1 MAVYEYTGKDGSG
14 KTVKGVLDVDGVRA
28 LKNALRRDRI
38 FLIEYHESNARG
50 KNKGK
55 IGVGGAKKQGS
66 REIDLEE
73 WLIRITPQDVSEMTR
88 QLATLIK
95 AGVPLV
101 DSLAAIVEQVENPKL
116 KRILARVRTDVNEGA
131 PFWRALAVHDKVF
144 ETTYYN
150 MARAGESSGNL
161 DTVLARLADFTESQV
176 RLRNKII
183 GAMTYPVI
191 MLMISFAIVT
201 GMMVFVVPQ
210 ITVMFEDLGAD
221 LPPLTKILIAASHFV
236 TGWWWLYVPGGAA
249 VVIAG
254 RKWLGSETG
263 ANWKDRNLLK
273 VPILGDLIR
282 KIAISRF
289 SRTLAT
295 LLSSG
300 VPLLTAMEIVE
311 NVVANRVLANVL
323 LEARNAIREGDSIA
337 GPLKRSNQ
345 FPPMVVHMIS
355 IGERSG
361 ELENMLKNVSES
373 YENQVDTRVNALTSL
388 LEPLMIVF
396 MGLVVAFL
404 VAAILLPMMKLTQ
417 AVQQG

>member
-28 LKNALRRDRI
+28 LKNTLRRDRI
-38 FLIEYHESNARG
+38 FLIEYHETNARG
-50 KNKGK
+50 KGKGK

-66 REIDLEE
+66 REVDLEE
-73 WLIRITPQDVSEMTR
+73 WLVRITPQDISEMTR

-183 GAMTYPVI
+183 GAMTYPII
-191 MLMISFAIVT
+191 MLCISFLIVT

-221 LPPLTKILIAASHFV
+221 LPPLTKVLIFMSGAM
-236 TGWWWLYVPGGAA
+236 TKGWPLLLGGGAA
-249 VVIAG
+249 IYYG
-254 RKWLGSETG
+254 FKRWKNSESG
-263 ANWKDRNLLK
+263 ADTWDALLLK

-311 NVVANRVLANVL
+311 NVVANRVLAKVL

-396 MGLVVAFL
+396 MGVVVAFL

>member
-1 MAVYEYTGKDGSG
+1 MAVYEYVGKDANGRN
-14 KTVKGVLDVDGVRA
+14 VKGVLDVEGVKA

-38 FLIEYHESNARG
+38 FLTEYHEASARG
-50 KNKGK
+50 RQKAKVK
-55 IGVGGAKKQGS
+55 AGGTQKQGS
-66 REIDLEE
+66 RTVDLEG
-73 WLIRITPQDVSEMTR
+73 LLVRVSPQDISEMTR

-101 DSLAAIVEQVENPKL
+101 DSLGATVEQIENPKL
-116 KRILARVRTDVNEGA
+116 KRILAQVRTDVNEGA

-150 MARAGESSGNL
+150 MARAGESAGNL
-161 DTVLARLADFTESQV
+161 DVVLARLADFTESQV

-191 MLMISFAIVT
+191 MLCISFAIVT

-221 LPPLTKILIAASHFV
+221 LPPLTKVLIFLSGAM
-236 TGWWWLYVPGGAA
+236 TNYWWLLIGGFFGLATLF
-249 VVIAG
+249 
-254 RKWLGSETG
+254 RKWKATEKG
-263 ANWKDRNLLK
+263 ADRWDMMLLK

-289 SRTLAT
+289 SRTLST

-311 NVVANRVLANVL
+311 NVVANRVLSKVL
-323 LEARNAIREGDSIA
+323 AEARSAIREGDSIA

-345 FPPMVVHMIS
+345 FPPMVVHMIA

-396 MGLVVAFL
+396 MGIVVAFL

>member
-1 MAVYEYTGKDGSG
+1 MAVYEYTGKDSSG

-50 KNKGK
+50 KSKGK
-55 IGVGGAKKQGS
+55 VGVGGQKKQGS
-66 REIDLEE
+66 RELDLEE
-73 WLIRITPQDVSEMTR
+73 LLTRVTPQDVSEMTR

-191 MLMISFAIVT
+191 MLCISFAIVT

-221 LPPLTKILIAASHFV
+221 LPILTKVLIGMSHAM
-236 TGWWWLYVPGGAA
+236 TSYWWLLMGVVGG
-249 VVIAG
+249 VVYLFRRWKATE
-254 RKWLGSETG
+254 SG
-263 ANWKDRNLLK
+263 ADRWDTLLLK

-311 NVVANRVLANVL
+311 NVVANRVLAKVL
-323 LEARNAIREGDSIA
+323 AEARNAIREGDSIA

-396 MGLVVAFL
+396 MGIVVAFL
-404 VAAILLPMMKLTQ
+404 VAAILLPMMQLTK
-417 AVQQG
+417 AVQSG

>member
-1 MAVYEYTGKDGSG
+1 MAVYEYTGKDANG
-14 KTVKGVLDVDGVRA
+14 KTIKGVLDVDGVRA

-38 FLIEYHESNARG
+38 FLIEYHESNA
-50 KNKGK
+50 KGRKAK

-66 REIDLEE
+66 RELDLEE
-73 WLIRITPQDVSEMTR
+73 LLTRVTPQDISEMTR

-191 MLMISFAIVT
+191 MLCISFAIVT

-221 LPPLTKILIAASHFV
+221 LPPLTKILIMTSHFV
-236 TGWWWLYVPGGAA
+236 TGWWWLYVPG
-249 VVIAG
+249 VVG
-254 RKWLGSETG
+254 LVVLVRRWLSTDTG
-263 ANWKDRNLLK
+263 ADWKDKTLLK

-289 SRTLAT
+289 SRTLST

-311 NVVANRVLANVL
+311 NVVANRVLAKVL
-323 LEARNAIREGDSIA
+323 AEARNAIREGDSIA

-396 MGLVVAFL
+396 MGIVVAFL

>member
-1 MAVYEYTGKDGSG
+1 MAVYEYTGKDANG

>member
-1 MAVYEYTGKDGSG
+1 
-14 KTVKGVLDVDGVRA
+14 
-28 LKNALRRDRI
+28 
-38 FLIEYHESNARG
+38 
-50 KNKGK
+50 
-55 IGVGGAKKQGS
+55 
-66 REIDLEE
+66 
-73 WLIRITPQDVSEMTR
+73 MTR

-183 GAMTYPVI
+183 GAMTYPII
-191 MLMISFAIVT
+191 MLCISFLIVT

-221 LPPLTKILIAASHFV
+221 LPPLTKVLIFMSGAM
-236 TGWWWLYVPGGAA
+236 TKGWPLLLGGGAA
-249 VVIAG
+249 IYYG
-254 RKWLGSETG
+254 FKRWKNSESG
-263 ANWKDRNLLK
+263 ADTWDALLLK

-311 NVVANRVLANVL
+311 NVVANRVLAKVL

-396 MGLVVAFL
+396 MGVVVAFL

>member
-1 MAVYEYTGKDGSG
+1 MAVYEYTGRDASG
-14 KTVKGVLDVDGVRA
+14 KTVKGVLDLDGVRA

-38 FLIEYHESNARG
+38 FLIEYHEASARG
-50 KNKGK
+50 KGKAK
-55 IGVGGAKKQGS
+55 IGVAGAKKTGS
-66 REIDLEE
+66 REVDLEE
-73 WLIRITPQDVSEMTR
+73 LLVRITPQDISEMTR

-101 DSLAAIVEQVENPKL
+101 DSLAAVVEQIENPKL
-116 KRILARVRTDVNEGA
+116 KRVLARVRTDVNEGA
-131 PFWRALAVHDKVF
+131 PFWRALSVHDKVF
-144 ETTYYN
+144 EVTYYN
-150 MARAGESSGNL
+150 MARAGESAGNL
-161 DTVLARLADFTESQV
+161 DIVLARLADFTESQV
-176 RLRNKII
+176 RLRNKIV

-191 MLMISFAIVT
+191 MLCISFAIVT

-221 LPPLTKILIAASHFV
+221 LPPLTKVLIFLSNAL
-236 TGWWWLYVPGGAA
+236 TKGWPLLIGGAFGLQWA
-249 VVIAG
+249 F
-254 RKWLGSETG
+254 RRWKGSETG
-263 ANWKDRNLLK
+263 ADTWDRWLLK

-289 SRTLAT
+289 SRTLST

-311 NVVANRVLANVL
+311 NVVANRVLAKVL
-323 LEARNAIREGDSIA
+323 AEARAAIREGDSIA

-396 MGLVVAFL
+396 MGIVVAFL